1 MGAWKGGRG
10 LVGRGVVQS
19 REGLGGKEK
28 ESKGRGKKGW
38 LRED

>member
-19 REGLGGKEK
+19 REGLGGKRRKAREGEK
-28 ESKGRGKKGW
+28 RAG
-38 LRED
+38 